1 MVVELKNPEQ
11 PPKETSTVPEQS
23 FEKAPSSWQEPPT
36 PEQTSPVPEQ
46 SFEKAPSSLQEPP
59 IPKQISPVPEKPFEK
74 APSSWQPP
82 KNTTPVSFEETP
94 SSVKVPFKKPA
105 RVLEQASE
113 EASSLGKVFPKKKPP
128 TMPEQAFEETP
139 SSEKVSPRKKSARI
153 PEKSSEVTLPSSWK
167 EPPKKSIE
175 KKAPSAWERP
185 LVKAISPKP
194 SRDTCWMCGRYH
206 QRDEDEGCRADRK
219 VVEAPKS
226 RPGWGSTI
234 DSQNDW
240 DWRNEWNG
248 QANGWSDGETT
259 KLEPKGHYSTK
270 GGYASKEHQTAKD
283 SQNRDKNGA
292 GYVNRQSEGA
302 IVEAAT
308 RSKKSK
314 KERTQKEST
323 PNGRLERVKV
333 VSEDS
338 AMAPRSDG
346 AKSLMFKA
354 DGNHFGQYYE
364 DKLDGVKKLSEDT
377 LHMIFSYVADGLMP
391 EDQMKMKN
399 VHIGSNFRL
408 DASFTSIRYR
418 RLKSVLRSCRYWRHL
433 SQHIVYKY
441 VNLDQFCNFKGFV
454 RTISEDAELG
464 KMVRAVKINIQGGAS
479 YISHDN
485 RPSRQELSEMPKS
498 SDSAQ
503 LFTVMMESCPELQI
517 LSANMYGA
525 IRGFN
530 FVLTKFLKMREIQIM
545 DDSSKGMVAH
555 NLWKNL
561 GNYPNLEKFRIFHS
575 EENGATNF
583 DTLKLPPKDFF
594 NKTSTT
600 FLLKA
605 LTMERAP
612 ELSDKILGIFAS
624 RLKQLTNLVIVDCKL
639 VTSAGASA

>member
-1 MVVELKNPEQ
+1 MKV
-11 PPKETSTVPEQS
+11 
-23 FEKAPSSWQEPPT
+23 SS
-36 PEQTSPVPEQ
+36 
-46 SFEKAPSSLQEPP
+46 
-59 IPKQISPVPEKPFEK
+59 
-74 APSSWQPP
+74 
-82 KNTTPVSFEETP
+82 
-94 SSVKVPFKKPA
+94 KKPA
-105 RVLEQASE
+105 WTLEQSCE
-113 EASSLGKVFPKKKPP
+113 ETLPPGKASSKKKSP
-128 TMPEQAFEETP
+128 TMPEQTFEETS
-139 SSEKVSPRKKSARI
+139 SSEKVSPRKRSARV
-153 PEKSSEVTLPSSWK
+153 PEKSSEVTLWK
-167 EPPKKSIE
+167 EPPKKLPPAIEKSLE

-194 SRDTCWMCGRYH
+194 SRDTCWMCGGYH
-206 QRDEDEGCRADRK
+206 QRDEGKGCGADRK

-226 RPGWGSTI
+226 KPGWGSTI
-234 DSQNDW
+234 DSRDDW

-259 KLEPKGHYSTK
+259 KPEPKKRYPTK
-270 GGYASKEHQTAKD
+270 ERFASKEHQTAKD

-292 GYVNRQSEGA
+292 GHVNRQSEGV
-302 IVEAAT
+302 IVKVAT
-308 RSKKSK
+308 QSKKSK
-314 KERTQKEST
+314 KERTQKEPA
-323 PNGRLERVKV
+323 PNGRLERAEV

-338 AMAPRSDG
+338 ARAPRSDG

-364 DKLDGVKKLSEDT
+364 AKLDGVRKLSEDT

-408 DASFTSIRYR
+408 DASFTSTRYR

-464 KMVRAVKINIQGGAS
+464 KMVCAVKINIQGGAS

-503 LFTVMMESCPELQI
+503 LFTAMMESCPELQI

-594 NKTSTT
+594 NKTNPT
-600 FLLKA
+600 FVLKA
-605 LTMERAP
+605 LTMERSP